1 MAAAAVTVALVRAA
15 EKESVGK
22 ETAEK
27 ETVAKVEE
35 ASTAVLLF
43 LAPAAAAAATVAGLG
58 MQKVAKVRKAEKAT
72 ASAVMG
78 ARVAAIL
85 GKACWMAER
94 EAKAN
99 I

>member
-1 MAAAAVTVALVRAA
+1 MALERAAA
-15 EKESVGK
+15 
-22 ETAEK
+22 K